1 MNDPNNEAFTF
12 TIGIM
17 LDIER
22 MIITKLMFQYYE

>member
-1 MNDPNNEAFTF
+1 MNNTNNDAFTF
-12 TIGIM
+12 PINIM